1 MRNAKPDP
9 SKRISLT
16 DGAGLQLRISKAGV
30 KSWSFQY
37 RFNNSNKKL
46 TLGTY
51 PTINCTK
58 ARKLANDARYLIAQ
72 GIDPQY
78 EKQKLRQQKLKF
90 AEAWDSFDKIHLSR
104 NLKEKTANEYRRL
117 ATRYLIK
124 KLGPVP
130 LENIVRSDLVRL
142 IDKVGESTPTTANR
156 ALSLLHKFFRWCV
169 GRSHIEINPAAGIPK
184 VIKEKPRARILSLS
198 EMRAIYKATDQLSK
212 GNRLLVRLLLLTGQ
226 RVNVIARLLR
236 EELKEDHLDVS
247 GERNKSGSRIRVPL
261 SDTARTCI
269 EELGSADGPYIVSTT
284 DGELPISGFSKL
296 KAKLDKLTG
305 VEDWRFH
312 DIRRGLSTHLEDNG
326 LDRFYVERLLTH
338 KDKSVTGIYAR
349 SNHSHQLR
357 VIFNKWA
364 QVLTSKDGNTAENV
378 LTFYREAQ

>member
-9 SKRISLT
+9 TKRISLT

-58 ARKLANDARYLIAQ
+58 ARKLATDARYLIAQ

-117 ATRYLIK
+117 ATRYLLK

-130 LENIVRSDLVRL
+130 LDNIVRSDLVRL

-198 EMRAIYKATDQLSK
+198 EMRAIYKATDHLSK
-212 GNRLLVRLLLLTGQ
+212 GNCLLVRLLLLTGQ
-226 RVNVIARLLR
+226 RVGVIARLLR
-236 EELKEDHLDVS
+236 EEVKEDHLDVS
-247 GERNKSGSRIRVPL
+247 GERNKSGSRIRIPL
-261 SDTARTCI
+261 SDTAKASI
-269 EELGSADGPYIVSTT
+269 EELGSKVGPYIVSTT
-284 DGELPISGFSKL
+284 HGELPISGFSKL
-296 KAKLDKLTG
+296 KAKLDQLSG
-305 VEDWRFH
+305 VADWRFH
-312 DIRRGLSTHLEDNG
+312 DIRRGLSTYLEDNG

-364 QVLTSKDGNTAENV
+364 EVLTSKDGNTAENV
-378 LTFYREAQ
+378 LTFYREA